1 MDIRGVVFDVDDTLY
16 DMAQPFFGA
25 YQSFYG
31 TQYDLPLQKLFLSFR
46 HYSDERFADSQ
57 TGRMTMEELYIY
69 RVRMMLRDY
78 GIGVTDEEALAF
90 QQRYMELQYQI
101 RLSDTMKGL
110 LDELRAHVTIGII
123 TNGDS
128 RHQRNKLRSLHVA
141 PWIPEDQIIVSG
153 DHPFRKPDVR
163 IFREMEHRLNLLP
176 ENLIYVGDAFDLDIV
191 GAEAAGWQA
200 VWFNHRHRQVPA
212 TAQVQPCAEVV
223 SEEELRAL
231 LMARIGK

>member
-69 RVRMMLRDY
+69 RLRMTLRAYD
-78 GIGVTDEEALAF
+78 IEVTDEEALAF
-90 QQRYMELQYQI
+90 QHRYMELQYQI

-128 RHQRNKLRSLHVA
+128 RHQRNKLRSLNVA
-141 PWIPEDQIIVSG
+141 SWIPEDQIIVSG

-163 IFREMEHRLNLLP
+163 IFREMEGRLDLSP
-176 ENLIYVGDAFDLDIV
+176 EYLIYVGDAFDLDIV
-191 GAEAAGWQA
+191 GAEAAGWQSI
-200 VWFNHRHRQVPA
+200 WFNHRHRKIPNA
-212 TAQVQPCAEVV
+212 AKIQPSAEVQT
-223 SEEELRAL
+223 EEELSAE